1 MKNYQKILVAV
12 DLNEEALLLI
22 AKAKQLLK
30 QNGELHLIH
39 VSSVMTDLYPVSA
52 MGSAIP
58 VELASYQQKYIA
70 DSQAYLEKL
79 ASKAGINESHAY
91 LITGIQAQQI
101 KKLAEEKQVDLIVI
115 GVHEKNRL
123 ASLLGSVANGV
134 LHNTPCDVLSV
145 AI

>member
-12 DLNEEALLLI
+12 DLNDEALILI
-22 AKAKQLLK
+22 DRAKKLLK
-30 QNGELHLIH
+30 PQGELHIIH
-39 VSSVMTDLYPVSA
+39 VSSVLADLYPVSA

-58 VELASYQQKYIA
+58 VEIASYQQKYIA
-70 DSQAYLEKL
+70 DSQDYLQKL
-79 ASKAGINESHAY
+79 ASKAGINESHMH
-91 LITGIQAQQI
+91 LIMGMQAQQI
-101 KKLAEEKQVDLIVI
+101 KKVAEQKQVDLIVI

>member
-22 AKAKQLLK
+22 DRAKKLLK
-30 QNGELHLIH
+30 PDGELHLIH
-39 VSSVMTDLYPVSA
+39 VSSVMADLYPVSA
-52 MGSAIP
+52 MGSAVP
-58 VELASYQQKYIA
+58 VEIASYQQKYIVE
-70 DSQAYLEKL
+70 SQAYLDKL
-79 ASKAGINESHAY
+79 AAKAGIKEGQTH
-91 LITGIQAQQI
+91 LITGMQAQQI
-101 KKLAEEKQVDLIVI
+101 KKVAEDEQVDLIVI